1 MAPVKEPKK
10 RVKSIKKPGDNPIA
24 KTKKFKKCNKLSTFM
39 NLIFR
44 NVIRKRTVLSAEVAL
59 IIMKIFMNMIGVGKT
74 ANGVTRRKKKF
85 VTVRDAQ
92 MAVASV
98 LPGELGYR
106 AHLSAMNAIA
116 EFRRRHAS
124 DLARLSQA

>member
-1 MAPVKEPKK
+1 MAPAKEPKK

-59 IIMKIFMNMIGVGKT
+59 IIMKIFMKMIGKT

-92 MAVASV
+92 LAVASV

-106 AHLSAMNAIA
+106 AHQSAMNAIA

-124 DLARLSQA
+124 ELARLSQA